1 MHSQHDSD
9 HPLRE
14 LKHEAVPGYR
24 TAFAIALVGMAIY
37 LAVIL
42 YTSPGQVK
50 YPYPEKKD
58 QNAKEHSENHRHQD
72 SNKQTK
78 PNE

>member
-9 HPLRE
+9 QPLRE
-14 LKHEAVPGYR
+14 LKHEAIPGYR
-24 TAFAIALVGMAIY
+24 TAYAIALGTMAIY

-42 YTSPGQVK
+42 YTSPGQVEHH
-50 YPYPEKKD
+50 YEKKD
-58 QNAKEHSENHRHQD
+58 KNAKEHSENH
-72 SNKQTK
+72 SNKETK